1 MFKEDIKKGIS
12 NKSRNVQTTCH
23 VLRTHKLSG
32 NLLNND
38 ELAFQRPYLFG
49 EDSNLYRWYLGIYQD
64 HERIYLNNTTGPSNS
79 EGQ

>member
-49 EDSNLYRWYLGIYQD
+49 EDSNLYR
-64 HERIYLNNTTGPSNS
+64 
-79 EGQ
+79 